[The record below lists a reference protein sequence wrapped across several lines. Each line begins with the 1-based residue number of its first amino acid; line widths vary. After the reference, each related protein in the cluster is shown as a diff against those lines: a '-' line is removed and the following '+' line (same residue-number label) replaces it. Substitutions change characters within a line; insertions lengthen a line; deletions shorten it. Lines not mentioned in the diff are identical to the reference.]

1 MYFPVRD
8 GIFQKRIA
16 DLRAVDGVNLQ
27 IKKGEILGLVG
38 ETGCGKTTLGRCLL
52 RLLKATAG
60 RIYYKGMDISKF
72 SQAKMRGMCQ
82 YLQMIFE
89 NPYYSLDPSMRV
101 WQLITE
107 PLKIHHLAKS
117 KGLRER
123 ADDLLRMVELQ
134 PYHAERFPNELS
146 GGERQRVE
154 IARALATAPFFLV
167 CDNPLAHLDVSIQSQ
182 LILLFSQLRERH
194 DLTYLFIAHD
204 LALIRRISDRIT
216 VMYSGKFMEEA
227 DCEEFFNHPLHPYS
241 LALLSAVMV
250 PDPKIERARKVLL
263 LPGELPSPISPPT
276 GCRFHTRCQRVQLPL
291 CSNEKPD
298 LREVKTGHFV
308 ACHFV

>member
-1 MYFPVRD
+1 MYFPVRG
-8 GIFQKRIA
+8 GIFQKRIT

-38 ETGCGKTTLGRCLL
+38 ETGCGKTTLGRCLV

-60 RIYYKGMDISKF
+60 SIYYQGMDISKF
-72 SQAKMRGMCQ
+72 SEAKMRGMRQ
-82 YLQMIFE
+82 HLQMIFE

-107 PLKIHHLAKS
+107 PLKIHHLAKN

-154 IARALATAPFFLV
+154 IARALATVPSFLV

-204 LALIRRISDRIT
+204 LALIRRISDRII

-250 PDPKIERARKVLL
+250 PDPKIERSRKVLL

-291 CSNEKPD
+291 CSNEKPE